1 MTSVNKLE
9 WVQSVYKWGEIECKE
24 AKKQTLWAKFV
35 CCKKKKKQDLGFN
48 KERKKSETAKERK
61 EDEESDRRIEEG
73 ENILGQDWAHEMNIK
88 LTVSWTQN
96 NLQSLFMTSLPFA
109 SSLPSSFFHSKF
121 SSKRQKFKNLFT
133 KFSQVFCRAA
143 RCRCSSLTE
152 NLHLRTSSGLETR
165 TENFA
170 AEKFPLWQKSIWGRI
185 STLPSATEDRV
196 SAHSETGSP
205 RPFRAQI

>member
-121 SSKRQKFKNLFT
+121 FRNDKSLKIC
-133 KFSQVFCRAA
+133 SQSFRRFFVELQDAA
-143 RCRCSSLTE
+143 
-152 NLHLRTSSGLETR
+152 
-165 TENFA
+165 
-170 AEKFPLWQKSIWGRI
+170 
-185 STLPSATEDRV
+185 
-196 SAHSETGSP
+196 
-205 RPFRAQI
+205 AQV